1 MILEKI
7 KIKNNKIYFRNIPN
21 YLRQILINNEFL
33 LSLES
38 QKFQWSRYNFLAYK
52 KFKLEEKEMFEEYLI
67 EKFDEFTKEN
77 LLNFNK
83 KDTVRAISEMFANV
97 KMHTNS
103 EKVVTCGYYDKDKK
117 EMYFTISN
125 HGITISKT
133 IERKNGYIFE
143 EENGFYEYLRYNP
156 LDDLLD
162 DSDYT
167 KQIIYNDVKNKF
179 FKFILSSICSFERR
193 EEHRKYSFC
202 EEYVLP
208 QMLAQIIKKN
218 DFNGIIYSS
227 TRLNSSENDKLY
239 KTAYKDNVAIFT
251 DYCREHVYDSEL
263 YKKFKISNPIC
274 INQISEIDLES
285 LQEICDK
292 IKLLDNDKKFE
303 NYYLIAVRLEE
314 EFSKIKIGD
323 KEYFKHNIGKMH
335 IYLVYNMLI
344 DIRNECIRKRR
355 DINGIND

>member
-52 KFKLEEKEMFEEYLI
+52 KFKVEEKETFEEYLI

-143 EENGFYEYLRYNP
+143 EEIEA
-156 LDDLLD
+156 
-162 DSDYT
+162 
-167 KQIIYNDVKNKF
+167 IEWAVKK
-179 FKFILSSICSFERR
+179 S
-193 EEHRKYSFC
+193 
-202 EEYVLP
+202 
-208 QMLAQIIKKN
+208 
-218 DFNGIIYSS
+218 SS
-227 TRLNSSENDKLY
+227 TR
-239 KTAYKDNVAIFT
+239 
-251 DYCREHVYDSEL
+251 
-263 YKKFKISNPIC
+263 
-274 INQISEIDLES
+274 
-285 LQEICDK
+285 
-292 IKLLDNDKKFE
+292 
-303 NYYLIAVRLEE
+303 
-314 EFSKIKIGD
+314 
-323 KEYFKHNIGKMH
+323 HN
-335 IYLVYNMLI
+335 N
-344 DIRNECIRKRR
+344 
-355 DINGIND
+355 